1 MAERA
6 EREANEAASKAEA
19 RAAELKRELKRTME
33 VIIQC
38 MPFIRSMDIRSY
50 MYGYFSDGPNQTW
63 VTAPGQGAPLRNSSK
78 F

>member
-38 MPFIRSMDIRSY
+38 MPFIRSMDIRS
-50 MYGYFSDGPNQTW
+50 
-63 VTAPGQGAPLRNSSK
+63 
-78 F
+78 